1 MKTEKAWAIV
11 EKSTGRIAR
20 WWTGAEGQELQ
31 LDVYATKKDCL
42 LSLEEWNKN
51 VGPHEIVR
59 VEIKAV
65 K

>member
-42 LSLEEWNKN
+42 LSLEQWNKN
-51 VGPHEIVR
+51 DG
-59 VEIKAV
+59 AA
-65 K
+65 